1 MKFEKSFIIEKF
13 VKDTRSILGNKLI
26 EKYLFGS
33 YALNTQTALSDI
45 DILFIVDTL
54 NFNTQSQ
61 LSDLA
66 SDYSLNHD
74 VCISPILTDKNIW
87 EKNKK
92 FNTLFY
98 QEIHQSGIRL

>member
-1 MKFEKSFIIEKF
+1 MKLEKSHIIEEF
-13 VKDTRSILGNKLI
+13 LKDTSSILGKKLI

-54 NFNTQSQ
+54 NLNTQSQ

-66 SDYSLNHD
+66 SEYSLNHD
-74 VCISPILTDKNIW
+74 VCISPILTDKKIW
-87 EKNKK
+87 EKNKQ

-98 QEIHQSGIRL
+98 QEIYRNGIRL